1 MATTDAVTED
11 AAQNGGDP
19 VERAMEAWR
28 GALGDA
34 AGVYRALAGPP
45 PAREYP
51 SGRTIDRLAVGDE
64 ASMSKVISQSDV
76 DAFARVSGDA
86 NPVHLDREYAEASFF
101 KGRIAHG
108 VLTAGLISA
117 VIGMQ
122 LPGPGTIYL
131 SQSLRW
137 RAPVR
142 PGDRLVATVT
152 VKEIVAEKNRVVLDT
167 VVSRDGEPVLT
178 GEALVM
184 PPTT

>member
-1 MATTDAVTED
+1 MATDALRR
-11 AAQNGGDP
+11 DP
-19 VERAMEAWR
+19 VDRAMEAWR
-28 GALGDA
+28 DAMGDA
-34 AGVYRALAGPP
+34 AAVFRALAGPA
-45 PAREYP
+45 PAREHP
-51 SGRTIDRLAVGDE
+51 RGLTLTSLAVGD
-64 ASMSKVISQSDV
+64 AAAMTRVVTQSDV
-76 DAFARVSGDA
+76 NEFARISGDA

-117 VIGMQ
+117 VIGMH

-131 SQSLRW
+131 SQTLRW

-142 PGDRLVATVT
+142 PGDRLTATVT

-167 VVSRDGEPVLT
+167 VVSRDGEDVLT

-184 PPTT
+184 PPTG

>member
-1 MATTDAVTED
+1 MATDAPTSHPPLD
-11 AAQNGGDP
+11 GGDP
-19 VERAMEAWR
+19 VERTLEAWR
-28 GALGDA
+28 GAMDDA
-34 AGVYRALAGPP
+34 AAVFRALAGG
-45 PAREYP
+45 PARVRP
-51 SGRTIDRLAVGDE
+51 RGRTIAELAVGDE
-64 ASMSKVISQSDV
+64 ASMSKVISQSDI
-76 DAFARVSGDA
+76 DGFARVSGDA

-117 VIGMQ
+117 VIGMD

-142 PGDRLVATVT
+142 PGDRVTATVT
-152 VKEIVAEKNRVVLDT
+152 VKEIVSEKNRVVLDT

-184 PPTT
+184 PPTA